1 MSELLICET
10 FEKSK
15 LDSRL
20 NWLNPPEKWSIDT
33 ASSSLIV
40 QPKAKTDYWQKTYYG
55 FATDNGHFLFAEI
68 EDNVVMT
75 TQVRFSPV
83 HQYDQAGLMVR
94 ISPQCWLK
102 ACAEYEPDIPSK
114 LGVVVTNFGY
124 SDWSTQDIPPD
135 LNEFLL
141 RISRKGND
149 YIVEYRENDT
159 KPGGEK
165 NGNWT
170 QIRMAHLHDRS
181 NSAPVKGGLFACSPK
196 GGGYVAK
203 FDFLRIERR

>member
-1 MSELLICET
+1 MSELLIYET
-10 FEKSK
+10 FEKSE
-15 LDSRL
+15 LDPRL
-20 NWLNPPEKWSIDT
+20 NWLNPPEKWSINT

-40 QPKAKTDYWQKTYYG
+40 QPEAKTDYWQKTYYG

-102 ACAEYEPDIPSK
+102 ACVEYEPDIPSK

-124 SDWSTQDIPPD
+124 SDWSSQDIPPD

-159 KPGGEK
+159 KPGEERE
-165 NGNWT
+165 GNWT
-170 QIRMAHLHDRS
+170 QIRMAHLHNQD
-181 NSAPVKGGLFACSPK
+181 NSIPVKGGLFACSPK
-196 GGGYVAK
+196 GGGYLAE
-203 FDFLRIERR
+203 FDFLKIEKR